1 MFLHPS
7 LYLAALL
14 FATIVY
20 WTIPRSQWRFRAL
33 FLTVMSSAL
42 VSLMVPS
49 LGLFLIGST
58 LVAYAYQRVRRT
70 TASFWVAAIFVLAQ
84 IAMMIAPDLVDMGRL
99 AHLFTLVG
107 MTYFTLRN
115 IGIIID
121 IYKGKARPTLLDI
134 LFLNAFFPTYSA
146 GPIENI
152 KTVNAAS
159 CDVGY
164 DTADFQMGAV
174 RILVG
179 ILKFYLVSGTV
190 LKQFSTTAFP
200 QTLAAIEAAPA
211 LMVVAM
217 ALVNWL
223 SLYVAFS
230 GYADIAIGSSK
241 LFGIRIRENFNF
253 PFLATNIQ
261 IYWQRW
267 NISVMNFVSEYVY
280 LNFVRKT
287 GWRTIGIYLVFLAM
301 GMWHRVSSNYVIW
314 AIAHGSAMSLLVLLR
329 RRRFYQQWQTRVA
342 ASPLLR
348 MPVMGLGWA
357 LTMVFVS
364 VVSAVGT
371 APDLAHGLA
380 VLRAL
385 FW

>member
-1 MFLHPS
+1 VS
-7 LYLAALL
+7 LL
-14 FATIVY
+14 FSTIVY

-33 FLTVMSSAL
+33 FLTVMSVAL

-58 LVAYAYQRVRRT
+58 VVAHAYKRVRQT
-70 TASFWVAAIFVLAQ
+70 NASFWVAAIFVLAQ
-84 IAMMIAPDLVDMGRL
+84 IALMIAPDLADMSRL
-99 AHLFTLVG
+99 SHLFTFVG

-115 IGIIID
+115 IGYIID
-121 IYKGKARPTLLDI
+121 LYKGKTQPDFIDI

-152 KTVNAAS
+152 KTVRAAS
-159 CDVGY
+159 CDVGF
-164 DTADFQMGAV
+164 DAAEIQMGLV

-190 LKQFSTTAFP
+190 LKQFSAGGFP
-200 QTLAAIEAAPA
+200 QTLAAIEAAPSG
-211 LMVVAM
+211 MVVAM
-217 ALVNWL
+217 TLVNWL
-223 SLYVAFS
+223 TLYISFS

-241 LFGIRIRENFNF
+241 LFGIHIRENFNF
-253 PFLATNIQ
+253 PFLASNIQ

-301 GMWHRVSSNYVIW
+301 GMWHRVSPNYVIW
-314 AIAHGSAMSLLVLLR
+314 AIAHGSAMSLLVLVR
-329 RRRFYQQWQTRVA
+329 RRRFYQQWQQRVA
-342 ASPLLR
+342 ASPFLR
-348 MPVMGLGWA
+348 LPVMGLGWA

-385 FW
+385 LW